1 MGAMDIT
8 LRKSGVSAKLRFVP
22 PVPRVSLWRR
32 VQLGTGTDL
41 PSLYLKD
48 AESKSNQYTIEYLV
62 QNYKK
67 LESLWKEI

>member
-1 MGAMDIT
+1 VLARSCVLCRRD
-8 LRKSGVSAKLRFVP
+8 VP

-32 VQLGTGTDL
+32 VQLGTVTDL

-48 AESKSNQYTIEYLV
+48 AESKSSQYTIECLV

-67 LESLWKEI
+67 LESLWKEGVDP